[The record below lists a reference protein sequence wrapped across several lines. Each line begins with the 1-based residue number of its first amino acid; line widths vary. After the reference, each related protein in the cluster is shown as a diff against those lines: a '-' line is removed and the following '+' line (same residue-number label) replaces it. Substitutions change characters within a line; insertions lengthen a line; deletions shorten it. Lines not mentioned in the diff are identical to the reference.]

1 MPNTESSELSHRHNA
16 ADIFLTRARSIELRD
31 RARCMVRRD
40 DGTWDPITWGTLAER
55 VERIAAFLIHRGL
68 QRDRKAA
75 VMSST
80 RVEWGLAGL
89 GILAARGV
97 LVPVYPSLT
106 ADSLAHILGHSDA
119 RVLFLE
125 HAQQLETVLQ
135 FWDAL
140 ALDTLIIIEPL
151 DTDHSLD
158 QGLDQGLAAAARR
171 AGIAIDRIAGRC
183 FSLQQA
189 EAVGAE
195 LLQRRPALVQQRL
208 GTIRLD
214 DVGLL
219 VYTSGTTGM
228 PKGVLLT
235 HRNLGINGD
244 DWIRVN
250 GPLLKDG
257 DLDILWL
264 PMSHIFGWGQ
274 FCLGNQLGFLTYFST
289 PSDALEDMVELSPQV
304 FMSVP
309 AYWEKLAQRA
319 QSVADDAEAQ
329 RAELRRLT
337 GGRLS
342 FCLSGGAG
350 LGLEVK
356 EFFRAAG
363 IMIIEGYGLT
373 ECAPTLTMNR
383 VDDYN
388 FESVGKPFPRVRI
401 KLAPD
406 GEILAK
412 GENCFSGYYKDPAA
426 TAAMFDAEG
435 WLKTGDLG
443 RFDERGFLRL
453 IGRKKEILVT
463 AGGKNIPPQNIELRF
478 RNDPL
483 ISQVVVYGDGKPYL
497 TALVDI
503 NEQTALEL
511 LRQAQEHPAP
521 AVRDHP
527 RIHRAISARIAAVN
541 ADLASFETI
550 KAFAIAAAPL
560 TPESGLLTA
569 SLKVKR
575 AMVYA
580 AYRDVLEALYTNR

>member
-1 MPNTESSELSHRHNA
+1 
-16 ADIFLTRARSIELRD
+16 
-31 RARCMVRRD
+31 MVRRAD
-40 DGTWDPITWGTLAER
+40 RTWKPVTWGEMADR
-55 VERIAAFLIHRGL
+55 IAYIAAFLIDRGL
-68 QRDRKAA
+68 DRDIKSA

-80 RVEWGLAGL
+80 RVDWGLAGL

-97 LVPVYPSLT
+97 LVPVYPGL
-106 ADSLAHILGHSDA
+106 AGESLAHILSHSDA
-119 RVLFLE
+119 QVLFVE
-125 HAQQLETVLQ
+125 HAQQLEAVLQ
-135 FWDAL
+135 VWDKL
-140 ALDTLIIIEPL
+140 AIDTLVTIEPV
-151 DTDHSLD
+151 DVRGS
-158 QGLDQGLAAAARR
+158 ARR
-171 AGIAIDRIAGRC
+171 AGVDVDRIADRC

-189 EAVGAE
+189 EAIGAE
-195 LLQRRPALVQQRL
+195 SLRRQPSLVEQRL
-208 GTIRLD
+208 GSIRLD
-214 DVGLL
+214 DVSLL

-235 HRNLGINGD
+235 HRNLGINGG
-244 DWIRVN
+244 DWIQVN
-250 GPLLKDG
+250 GTLLNEG

-274 FCLGNQLGFLTYFST
+274 FCLGNQLGFITYFST
-289 PSDALEDMVELSPQV
+289 PAEALTDMTELSPQV

-309 AYWEKLAQRA
+309 AYWEKLAQMAR
-319 QSVADDAEAQ
+319 SVADDEQ
-329 RAELRRLT
+329 RQWAELRRLT

-373 ECAPTLTMNR
+373 ECSPTLTMNR
-383 VDDYN
+383 IDDYD
-388 FESVGKPFPRVRI
+388 FESVGKPFPRVRV

-412 GENCFSGYYKDPAA
+412 GDNCFSGYYKDEAA

-443 RFDERGFLRL
+443 SFNHRGFLRI

-463 AGGKNIPPQNIELRF
+463 AGGKNVPPQNIELRF

-483 ISQVVVYGDGKPYL
+483 ISQVVVYGDGKRYL

-503 NEQTALEL
+503 HEGTALEL
-511 LRQAQEHPAP
+511 LQGAGESDPP
-521 AVRDHP
+521 SVRNHAL
-527 RIHRAISARIAAVN
+527 IHRAIAERIELVN
-541 ADLASFETI
+541 AGLASFETI
-550 KAFAIAAAPL
+550 KAFAIATAPL
-560 TPESGLLTA
+560 TPESGLLTV

-575 AMVYA
+575 ASVYD
-580 AYRDVLEALYTNR
+580 AYRDVLEGLYSSNNTQPS